1 MWAKDGGARR
11 EDDEGEVGGLDG
23 ALEMSG
29 LEGEGRR
36 GLGRT
41 ADSEKMSR
49 RSVERNRRRRSADVC
64 ARGTGDSEQLAE
76 EESAAADRVRAD
88 NFRDVAEWETAAG
101 GVVNRREAC
110 GEGSPGG
117 PAWRRVSTR
126 RANA

>member
-23 ALEMSG
+23 ALEMGG

-49 RSVERNRRRRSADVC
+49 RSVERNRRRRSADV
-64 ARGTGDSEQLAE
+64 
-76 EESAAADRVRAD
+76 RA
-88 NFRDVAEWETAAG
+88 
-101 GVVNRREAC
+101 
-110 GEGSPGG
+110 
-117 PAWRRVSTR
+117 
-126 RANA
+126 